1 MTLCF
6 GRYETI
12 APIASG
18 GMATVYLGKAVGAGG
33 FERRVAIKVMHP
45 HIADDPEFE
54 AMFLDEARLAARI
67 HHPNVVATLDIQ
79 KTDEAMFLV
88 MEYVEG
94 CSLREIL
101 KPLRKA
107 KGRMA
112 IGNALRILV
121 DALAGLHAAHEL
133 TGKDGS
139 PLDLVHRDVS
149 PHNILVGAD
158 GITKITDFGVAR
170 ASARLTS
177 TRGGQLKGKIAYM
190 PPEQGRG
197 DEIDRRAD
205 VYAAGVV
212 LWETLV
218 GRRLFRA
225 EHDGALVA
233 MVLAGATIAPRELVP
248 FIPEEIDA
256 VCMKALACTP
266 AERYPSA
273 AAFADALEEAARE
286 AQVRIPSARQLAGF
300 VHQYKVE
307 IKSVPP
313 PPDDDQE
320 APAAKATKT
329 AKAAEAAE
337 ATPSHTGGTNK
348 AWPSAGA
355 SDEGTPGSTRQSA
368 DPINSDPRTTGTS
381 QLSGIGAVHSQH
393 LHTPLKRQST
403 LLIAAAAAAA
413 VVLIVFIAV
422 LARSGDESPSGAS
435 GEGSAAA
442 PPEGVAETSASTTVS
457 PPATETPSPT
467 AEPSAVETSS
477 VTESGP
483 PTAASAAPSAEPSAA
498 PTSTPGPRTGRT
510 GKGKG
515 KGPLGFEP
523 NDL

>member
-1 MTLCF
+1 MTLRF
-6 GRYETI
+6 GRYETV

-94 CSLREIL
+94 CSLHEIL
-101 KPLRKA
+101 RPLRKA
-107 KGRMA
+107 RGRMA
-112 IGNALRILV
+112 IGNALRILI

-133 TGKDGS
+133 TAKDGS
-139 PLDLVHRDVS
+139 SLDLVHRDVS

-158 GITKITDFGVAR
+158 GISKITDFGVAR

-197 DEIDRRAD
+197 DQIDRRAD

-218 GRRLFRA
+218 GQRLFRA

-233 MVLAGATIAPRELVP
+233 MVLAGVTIAPREVVS
-248 FIPEEIDA
+248 FIPVEIDA
-256 VCMKALACTP
+256 VCMKALARNP
-266 AERYPSA
+266 DDRFANAAE
-273 AAFADALEEAARE
+273 FADALEEAARE

-300 VHQYKVE
+300 VHPFKVE

-313 PPDDDQE
+313 PAKKDEKD
-320 APAAKATKT
+320 APP
-329 AKAAEAAE
+329 EAAPPE
-337 ATPSHTGGTNK
+337 ATPSESGRTNK
-348 AWPSAGA
+348 AWPQAGDSEEETA
-355 SDEGTPGSTRQSA
+355 GRRDQPA
-368 DPINSDPRTTGTS
+368 DPITASATGTS
-381 QLSGIGAVHSQH
+381 QLSGIGAVHSQY
-393 LHTPLKRQST
+393 LDPPLRRQST
-403 LLIAAAAAAA
+403 LLIAAAAAGA
-413 VVLIVFIAV
+413 VVLIVLIAV
-422 LARSGDESPSGAS
+422 LAKSGNESPAAAQ
-435 GEGSAAA
+435 GEGSAVS
-442 PPEGVAETSASTTVS
+442 PMETSSAPTAPLGSGTVTASTTGA
-457 PPATETPSPT
+457 PQGT
-467 AEPSAVETSS
+467 ETSS
-477 VTESGP
+477 ATESDAPPADSATPPADSSAP
-483 PTAASAAPSAEPSAA
+483 PTGTTRP
-498 PTSTPGPRTGRT
+498 PTGTKGT